1 LKKKKRKE
9 YDRFCWV
16 GSVVWWRVRDS
27 EVLLLLLRRAG
38 GVSECVCV
46 CVCVRVIARAMVGFP
61 EKTGLLERCS
71 AVAW

>member
-1 LKKKKRKE
+1 MAVLFEKKERKE

-16 GSVVWWRVRDS
+16 GSDVWWRVRDS

-46 CVCVRVIARAMVGFP
+46 WVCV
-61 EKTGLLERCS
+61 
-71 AVAW
+71 